1 MVLKSVNFLHKSH
14 IKNYFIERSKKVL
27 ESVLIGLTTTFNFLH
42 ILSLKLFIHFFFPNT
57 CTWKNSI
64 QTTNGDRETTSFD
77 KSASS
82 FSKIMTERRLK
93 SCFFKIKFTKAR
105 EFISEKREVWC

>member
-42 ILSLKLFIHFFFPNT
+42 ILSLKLFIYYFFFQT
-57 CTWKNSI
+57 LVLGKI
-64 QTTNGDRETTSFD
+64 QYKQQMVT
-77 KSASS
+77 
-82 FSKIMTERRLK
+82 
-93 SCFFKIKFTKAR
+93 
-105 EFISEKREVWC
+105 EKRQVLTSRLHLFRKL